1 MPGSTLVRMTHHDND
16 RIDGRDTS
24 TDTTAIRTPE
34 ITLTGVGDTL
44 AAIPHLLGFHPTDS
58 VVLLSGTE
66 RGTPL
71 SRTLRGDLPPDHLVD
86 AVARHITASL
96 ADDDVTSALL
106 VIVGGED
113 GSARGGGARGD
124 GQNGGIDGGGHG
136 DDEAVNDATADDVPP
151 CAQLVEALRRELAA
165 LGVTE
170 VAAYWVPELADG
182 ARYRSYDDPARA
194 GVLPDPASSLLG
206 AEFASRGYVTYG
218 SRAELAAL
226 LAPEGEPRLARRAE
240 LIESL
245 RAEVTESWPRAARV
259 LTVRDALSAANSGH
273 LALSDRQL
281 ATVAIA
287 LADPQIRDACLA
299 TALPPDSDLAL
310 AAAVLWA
317 TLTRALPAPE
327 RAIPACLAG
336 YAAYM
341 SGDGALAAIAFDA
354 ALDADPDHVLAGL
367 LDRALRHGFAPHRL
381 HQLATHD
388 TVGLCTGEWSLDASA

>member
-1 MPGSTLVRMTHHDND
+1 MTHHDND
-16 RIDGRDTS
+16 RTDGRDTS
-24 TDTTAIRTPE
+24 TNTTATRTPE

-106 VIVGGED
+106 VIVGGQD
-113 GSARGGGARGD
+113 GGAQGGD
-124 GQNGGIDGGGHG
+124 AIN
-136 DDEAVNDATADDVPP
+136 DVPP
-151 CAQLVEALRRELAA
+151 CARLVEALRRELAA

-170 VAAYWVPELADG
+170 VASYWVPELADG
-182 ARYRSYDDPARA
+182 ARYRSYDDPARV
-194 GVLPDPASSLLG
+194 GVMPDPGSSLLG

-226 LAPEGEPRLARRAE
+226 LAPDSEPLLARRAE

-245 RAEVTESWPRAARV
+245 RAEVTESWPQAARV
-259 LTVRDALSAANSGH
+259 LAVRAALSAANSGD

-281 ATVAIA
+281 ATLAIA
-287 LADPQIRDACLA
+287 LADLQVRDACLT
-299 TALPPDSDLAL
+299 TALPPDSDLAV

-317 TLTRALPAPE
+317 ELTRALPAPE

-341 SGDGALAAIAFDA
+341 SGDGALAAIAFDT

-388 TVGLCTGEWSLDASA
+388 AVGLCAGEWSLDASA

>member
-16 RIDGRDTS
+16 RTDGRDTS
-24 TDTTAIRTPE
+24 TNTTATRTPE

-106 VIVGGED
+106 VIVGGQD
-113 GSARGGGARGD
+113 GGAQGGD
-124 GQNGGIDGGGHG
+124 AIN
-136 DDEAVNDATADDVPP
+136 DVPP
-151 CAQLVEALRRELAA
+151 CARLVEALRRELAA

-170 VAAYWVPELADG
+170 VASYWVPELADG
-182 ARYRSYDDPARA
+182 ARYRSYDDPARV
-194 GVLPDPASSLLG
+194 GVMPDPGSSLLG

-226 LAPEGEPRLARRAE
+226 LAPDSEPLLARRAE

-245 RAEVTESWPRAARV
+245 RAEVTESWPQAARV
-259 LTVRDALSAANSGH
+259 LAVRAALSAANSGD

-281 ATVAIA
+281 ATLAIA
-287 LADPQIRDACLA
+287 LADLQVRDACLT
-299 TALPPDSDLAL
+299 TALPPDSDLAV

-317 TLTRALPAPE
+317 ELTRALPAPE

-341 SGDGALAAIAFDA
+341 SGDGALAAIAFDT

-388 TVGLCTGEWSLDASA
+388 AVGLCAGEWSLDASA